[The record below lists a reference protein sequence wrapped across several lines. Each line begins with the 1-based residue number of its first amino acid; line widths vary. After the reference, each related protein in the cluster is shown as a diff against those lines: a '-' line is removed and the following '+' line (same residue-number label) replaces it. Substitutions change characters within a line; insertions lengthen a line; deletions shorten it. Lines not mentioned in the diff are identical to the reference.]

1 MGAYNGR
8 NCTVR
13 LGASSLLGI
22 GDWNMEGVSIDQ
34 IDTTSFGSTWKTF
47 EAGMSDGGQIT
58 FSGYFDPTD
67 TEGQVTLRT
76 ANENG
81 TQMPCGSTSGIRF
94 YYSAGSY
101 FTPCTSN
108 PVSYILVTNYSIKA
122 EKSDVCRISFTTKVS
137 GKMSQVV

>member
-1 MGAYNGR
+1 MAAYNGR
-8 NCTVR
+8 NCSVR
-13 LGASSLLGI
+13 IGDTSLLGI
-22 GDWNMEGVSIDQ
+22 GDWNMEGVSVDQ

-67 TEGQVTLRT
+67 TDGQVALRNL
-76 ANENG
+76 NENG
-81 TQMPCGSTSGIRF
+81 ERLYGGTTSIRF

-108 PVSYILVTNYSIKA
+108 PASFVLITNYSIKA
-122 EKSDVCRISFTTKVS
+122 DKSDVCRVSFTCKVS
-137 GKMSQVV
+137 GKMSQIV